1 MVQEARAALETLGV
15 DVDPR
20 RTVAGLSMA
29 VQQGIEIAKAILRK
43 PRYIIFDEPTA
54 SLGQI
59 RGRADFPA
67 TPLDA
72 AGRRRHRVRV
82 TPAR

>member
-1 MVQEARAALETLGV
+1 MVRESRVVLEALGV

-29 VQQGIEIAKAILRK
+29 VQQGIEITKTIMRK

-54 SLGQI
+54 SLGEAEAERIFVQV
-59 RGRADFPA
+59 RA
-67 TPLDA
+67 LK
-72 AGRRRHRVRV
+72 AGGASIVFEFRS
-82 TPAR
+82 